1 MKLLAMAINTFR
13 EAIRNKILYT
23 LIFFAIAFTGFS
35 VLMSTGAL
43 GGNLPVVISM
53 GLANIEIFC
62 TMIAIFVGISLV
74 YKEIERRTI
83 YVILSRPV
91 PRYQIILGKY
101 LGLLM
106 TLALELV
113 IMTVFFFIAVSIFRN
128 GSDRLPD
135 LSVAVGLIAVKVML
149 ITAVAVCFSSFSTPI
164 LSGLFTLAFYLIAS
178 VSGYLELLVRPDSS
192 PVTLFTLRALQFI
205 LPDFRFLDIKGDVIY
220 AKALDMN
227 QVFGS
232 AFYGLFYCALVLLL
246 AIVIFERKDV
256 K

>member
-23 LIFFAIAFTGFS
+23 LIFFAVAFTGFS

-43 GGNLPVVISM
+43 GGNLMVIISM

-101 LGLLM
+101 LGLLF
-106 TLALELV
+106 TLALELA
-113 IMTVFFFIAVSIFRN
+113 IMTAFFFAAVSFFDTGIE
-128 GSDRLPD
+128 RLPG
-135 LSVAVGLIAVKVML
+135 LSVAVLLIAVKVML

-178 VSGYLELLVRPDSS
+178 ISGYLDQLLP
-192 PVTLFTLRALQFI
+192 PNAGPFTQSALRSLQFI
-205 LPDFRFLDIKGDVIY
+205 LPDFRFMDIKADVIY
-220 AKALDMN
+220 QNALD
-227 QVFGS
+227 VDRIVGS
-232 AFYGLFYCALVLLL
+232 SVYGLLYCALVLLL
-246 AIVIFERKDV
+246 AIVIFDRKDV